1 MPNTKTAAKE
11 MRKNARRRRLNL
23 TYINRY
29 RRALRLLKDARTKQ
43 EVEKLLPALYS
54 ILDKMAK
61 RNILHTNK
69 AARLKMRV
77 ARIAREKLSGAVS

>member
-1 MPNTKTAAKE
+1 

-29 RRALRLLKDARTKQ
+29 KRLLRTLKDAESKQ

-61 RNILHTNK
+61 RNIFHPNK
-69 AARLKMRV
+69 AARLKARLMRV
-77 ARIAREKLSGAVS
+77 AQQKISSATS